1 MITRLRAHAAQPMI
15 RGALGLMT
23 SNTLSTVLGMV
34 FWIVAARLY
43 ASSTVGRDAALV
55 VGMVTVSSVAQ
66 LNLYNG
72 LLRFL
77 PALRGTARGSLV
89 RAYAATTALSVVLAG
104 AFALLVP
111 SLAPQLDVLRHDPLT
126 AAAFVAGTAGWTIF
140 TLQDAALTVL
150 RRPAWLVAE
159 NVSFGVA
166 RLAVLGTA
174 AALHFRDGPLVAW
187 LIPMAILVLPVNLAI
202 FRRALPAHVALPAP
216 AGASP
221 RRRALAFMGLDYAA
235 SLLSQATLIALPI
248 AIVAFSGTARYAH
261 FAIAFTIVTAF
272 DLVIFDATAAL
283 TVEGAFAS
291 SRLRALALTTIRTF
305 GGPLLLGTAVLLAAG
320 ALILA
325 PFGGSYV
332 RDGLDV
338 LRLLAAT
345 CVFRAALALGAA
357 LMRVK
362 GQGLRLLLTQAA
374 VNGLTVGL
382 ALVWGPRMGPSGVA
396 LAWLVAHAAIA
407 VPMMAWIV
415 AQLHPLRRGA
425 RALAVKP
432 ST

>member
-1 MITRLRAHAAQPMI
+1 MI

-34 FWIVAARLY
+34 FWIAAARLY
-43 ASSTVGRDAALV
+43 SSATVGRDAALV

-77 PALRGTARGSLV
+77 PALRETARRSLLQ
-89 RAYAATTALSVVLAG
+89 AYGVTTTLSVVLAT

-111 SLAPQLDVLRHDPLT
+111 YVAPQLDVLRRDPLT
-126 AAAFVAGTAGWTIF
+126 TVAFVAGTAGWTIF

-150 RRPAWLVAE
+150 RRPGWLVAE

-166 RLAVLGTA
+166 RLAVLAVA
-174 AALHFRDGPLVAW
+174 AALHFGDGPLVAW
-187 LIPMAILVLPVNLAI
+187 LIPMAVLVLPVNAAI
-202 FRRALPAHVALPAP
+202 FRRALPVHVGLASTMD
-216 AGASP
+216 AGRP
-221 RRRALAFMGLDYAA
+221 WRTLRFMGLDYAA
-235 SLLSQATLIALPI
+235 SLLSQAALTALPI

-272 DLVIFDATAAL
+272 DLVIFDAAAAL
-283 TVEGAFAS
+283 TVEGAFQA
-291 SRLRALALTTIRTF
+291 SRLRALAITSVRTF
-305 GGPLLLGTAVLLAAG
+305 VGPLLLGTAVLIAGG

-325 PFGGSYV
+325 PFGGAYV
-332 RDGLDV
+332 HDGLDV

-345 CVFRAALALGAA
+345 CVFRAALAFGAA

-362 GQGLRLLLTQAA
+362 RQGLRLLVTGAA
-374 VNGLTVGL
+374 VNALTVGL
-382 ALVWGPRMGPSGVA
+382 ALLWGRHAGPSGVA
-396 LAWLVAHAAIA
+396 LAWLVAHATIGL
-407 VPMMAWIV
+407 PMIAWIV
-415 AQLHPLRRGA
+415 RELYPSRRSTPV
-425 RALAVKP
+425 LAVKP